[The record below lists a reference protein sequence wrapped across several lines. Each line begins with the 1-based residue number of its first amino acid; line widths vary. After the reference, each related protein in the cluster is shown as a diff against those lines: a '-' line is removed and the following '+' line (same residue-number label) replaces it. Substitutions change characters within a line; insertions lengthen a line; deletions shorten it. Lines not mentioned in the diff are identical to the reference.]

1 MAIDLSVEIKT
12 GRGSI
17 VLRNPLLPGSSEV
30 AADETTIRRCIDNGI
45 GGIVTKSAGHL
56 STPPP
61 VLVTSK
67 PWAFPLDR
75 FGPEYKGAWLL
86 QAGYFTEEENFEKL
100 MEKAV
105 PKWYK
110 ICHDAG
116 VPLINSIVELG
127 WEMEAEEIAET
138 WARVAKRLEEAG
150 SDAIELDASCPAS
163 KTTFAKGDKP
173 VLASEELWADLEYAG
188 KIISRVMQVTTV
200 PIGAKLSLF
209 HNPVALHA
217 KVWAEKGLN
226 FISGHNVLPS
236 TGVFID
242 IEKEEVYGTPGET
255 MYIAGPTMVPLSLN
269 RLSYVLRAVDV
280 PVIGGAGVYKP
291 SDVIQYLL
299 LGCSAVQV
307 TSGVY
312 YKGHK
317 IYKEL
322 LEGIEDWMKRHG
334 YTRIDQF
341 RGKLLEEASCLRS
354 EWEEKYG
361 YKMQPAEKGKEFK
374 YLLLGGKS
382 PSPVVPRFDIEKCTL
397 CDVCDDTCLYGVI
410 KVDHEKKTLNID
422 EDLCMGCGMCI
433 GICPE
438 NPGAL
443 WLEDKR
449 TGEVVWDGV
458 GMVKSFKKKDVGGY
472 SLA

>member
-12 GRGSI
+12 KKGSI

-30 AADETTIRRCIDNGI
+30 ASDELTIRRCIENGI
-45 GGIVTKSAGHL
+45 GGIITKSIGHL
-56 STPPP
+56 NTLPP

-86 QAGYFTEEENFEKL
+86 HAGYFTEEENLTKL
-100 MEKAV
+100 LEKAV

-116 VPLINSIVELG
+116 VPLINSVVDLG
-127 WEMEAEEIAET
+127 ESDDAPRD
-138 WARVAKRLEEAG
+138 WARIAKMLEDAG
-150 SDAIELDASCPAS
+150 SDAIELDASCPAC
-163 KTTFAKGDKP
+163 KTVLGKGERP
-173 VLASEELWADLEYAG
+173 VLASEELWQDMEYA
-188 KIISRVMQVTTV
+188 KNIIRKVKDVTKV

-209 HNPVALHA
+209 HNPVALCA
-217 KVWAEKGLN
+217 KVWVEEGLD
-226 FISGHNVLPS
+226 FISGHNILPS
-236 TGVFID
+236 TGIFID
-242 IEKEEVYGTPGET
+242 IEKEEVYGTPGEL

-307 TSGVY
+307 TSGAY
-312 YKGHK
+312 YKGHR

-322 LEGIEDWMKRHG
+322 LEGLEDWMRRHG

-341 RGKLLEEASCLRS
+341 RGKLLEDASCLRS

-361 YKMQPAEKGKEFK
+361 YKMQPVEKGKEYK
-374 YLLLGGKS
+374 YILTGGKS
-382 PSPVVPRFDIEKCTL
+382 PSPVVPRFDKEKCTL

-422 EDLCMGCGMCI
+422 EKLCMGCGMCI

-449 TGEVVWDGV
+449 TGEIVWDGE
-458 GMVKSFKKKDVGGY
+458 GMVKSFKKKEVGGY